1 MSFDFQ
7 TLADAI
13 DYGFG
18 TGFRPDYTVMAG
30 AQLHVKTA
38 PCIIDALT
46 RFSQSGLYGWTDSDD
61 PLYIRAVVNWMAKV
75 RGWEIEPSW
84 IVPSYGILQAMCAS
98 IRAFTQPGDGI
109 IVQQPVYLL

>member
-7 TLADAI
+7 TLDDAI

-46 RFSQSGLYGWTDSDD
+46 RFSQAGLYGWTDSND
-61 PLYIRAVVNWMAKV
+61 PQYIQVVVNWMAKV
-75 RGWEIEPSW
+75 RG
-84 IVPSYGILQAMCAS
+84 
-98 IRAFTQPGDGI
+98 
-109 IVQQPVYLL
+109 

>member
-30 AQLHVKTA
+30 AQLHYRRADQV
-38 PCIIDALT
+38 
-46 RFSQSGLYGWTDSDD
+46 FSEWSVWLDR
-61 PLYIRAVVNWMAKV
+61 LR
-75 RGWEIEPSW
+75 
-84 IVPSYGILQAMCAS
+84 
-98 IRAFTQPGDGI
+98 
-109 IVQQPVYLL
+109 

>member
-46 RFSQSGLYGWTDSDD
+46 RFSRTTSDHG
-61 PLYIRAVVNWMAKV
+61 RN
-75 RGWEIEPSW
+75 EPA
-84 IVPSYGILQAMCAS
+84 YHGCL
-98 IRAFTQPGDGI
+98 FTQN
-109 IVQQPVYLL
+109 

>member
-38 PCIIDALT
+38 PCIIA
-46 RFSQSGLYGWTDSDD
+46 R
-61 PLYIRAVVNWMAKV
+61 
-75 RGWEIEPSW
+75 
-84 IVPSYGILQAMCAS
+84 
-98 IRAFTQPGDGI
+98 
-109 IVQQPVYLL
+109 

>member
-38 PCIIDALT
+38 PLHYRRADQV
-46 RFSQSGLYGWTDSDD
+46 FSEWSVWLDR
-61 PLYIRAVVNWMAKV
+61 LR
-75 RGWEIEPSW
+75 
-84 IVPSYGILQAMCAS
+84 
-98 IRAFTQPGDGI
+98 
-109 IVQQPVYLL
+109 

>member
-46 RFSQSGLYGWTDSDD
+46 RFSQGGLYGWTDSDD
-61 PLYIRAVVNWMAKV
+61 PCTSGLLST
-75 RGWEIEPSW
+75 GWQRSAA
-84 IVPSYGILQAMCAS
+84 G
-98 IRAFTQPGDGI
+98 R
-109 IVQQPVYLL
+109 

>member
-30 AQLHVKTA
+30 AQLHVNTG
-38 PCIIDALT
+38 PSIIDALST
-46 RFSQSGLYGWTDSDD
+46 FSQSGQYSWTDSH
-61 PLYIRAVVNWMAKV
+61 
-75 RGWEIEPSW
+75 
-84 IVPSYGILQAMCAS
+84 
-98 IRAFTQPGDGI
+98 
-109 IVQQPVYLL
+109 

>member
-30 AQLHVKTA
+30 AQLQDRK
-38 PCIIDALT
+38 
-46 RFSQSGLYGWTDSDD
+46 S
-61 PLYIRAVVNWMAKV
+61 VV
-75 RGWEIEPSW
+75 
-84 IVPSYGILQAMCAS
+84 
-98 IRAFTQPGDGI
+98 
-109 IVQQPVYLL
+109 

>member
-30 AQLHVKTA
+30 AQLRKNRPLHYRRADQV
-38 PCIIDALT
+38 
-46 RFSQSGLYGWTDSDD
+46 FSEWSVWLDR
-61 PLYIRAVVNWMAKV
+61 LR
-75 RGWEIEPSW
+75 
-84 IVPSYGILQAMCAS
+84 
-98 IRAFTQPGDGI
+98 
-109 IVQQPVYLL
+109 

>member
-30 AQLHVKTA
+30 AQLHIK
-38 PCIIDALT
+38 P
-46 RFSQSGLYGWTDSDD
+46 
-61 PLYIRAVVNWMAKV
+61 PLHYR
-75 RGWEIEPSW
+75 
-84 IVPSYGILQAMCAS
+84 CADQV
-98 IRAFTQPGDGI
+98 FPGRSVWLDR
-109 IVQQPVYLL
+109 LR

>member
-30 AQLHVKTA
+30 AQLHVKPPPA
-38 PCIIDALT
+38 YRRADQV
-46 RFSQSGLYGWTDSDD
+46 FSEWSVWLDR
-61 PLYIRAVVNWMAKV
+61 LR
-75 RGWEIEPSW
+75 
-84 IVPSYGILQAMCAS
+84 
-98 IRAFTQPGDGI
+98 
-109 IVQQPVYLL
+109 

>member
-46 RFSQSGLYGWTDSDD
+46 RFSQAGLSPMIPNTSRLSSIGWRRS
-61 PLYIRAVVNWMAKV
+61 AV
-75 RGWEIEPSW
+75 R
-84 IVPSYGILQAMCAS
+84 
-98 IRAFTQPGDGI
+98 R
-109 IVQQPVYLL
+109 

>member
-61 PLYIRAVVNWMAKV
+61 PLYIRDFDKGME
-75 RGWEIEPSW
+75 RD
-84 IVPSYGILQAMCAS
+84 
-98 IRAFTQPGDGI
+98 RAG
-109 IVQQPVYLL
+109 VYQHA

>member
-30 AQLHVKTA
+30 AQAACKNRPLHYRRADQV
-38 PCIIDALT
+38 
-46 RFSQSGLYGWTDSDD
+46 FSEWSVWLDR
-61 PLYIRAVVNWMAKV
+61 LR
-75 RGWEIEPSW
+75 
-84 IVPSYGILQAMCAS
+84 
-98 IRAFTQPGDGI
+98 
-109 IVQQPVYLL
+109 

>member
-38 PCIIDALT
+38 RGGIVTAHT
-46 RFSQSGLYGWTDSDD
+46 RSRWVGT
-61 PLYIRAVVNWMAKV
+61 R
-75 RGWEIEPSW
+75 
-84 IVPSYGILQAMCAS
+84 
-98 IRAFTQPGDGI
+98 
-109 IVQQPVYLL
+109 

>member
-38 PCIIDALT
+38 PVVCMVGPT
-46 RFSQSGLYGWTDSDD
+46 PMTPCTSGLLSTGWQRSAAG
-61 PLYIRAVVNWMAKV
+61 R
-75 RGWEIEPSW
+75 
-84 IVPSYGILQAMCAS
+84 
-98 IRAFTQPGDGI
+98 
-109 IVQQPVYLL
+109 

>member
-46 RFSQSGLYGWTDSDD
+46 RFSQDRKS
-61 PLYIRAVVNWMAKV
+61 VV
-75 RGWEIEPSW
+75 
-84 IVPSYGILQAMCAS
+84 
-98 IRAFTQPGDGI
+98 
-109 IVQQPVYLL
+109 

>member
-1 MSFDFQ
+1 MSFDFK
-7 TLADAI
+7 LMADAI

-46 RFSQSGLYGWTDSDD
+46 RFLRVVCMVGPTPMTPCTSGLLSTGWQRSAAG
-61 PLYIRAVVNWMAKV
+61 R
-75 RGWEIEPSW
+75 
-84 IVPSYGILQAMCAS
+84 
-98 IRAFTQPGDGI
+98 
-109 IVQQPVYLL
+109 

>member
-30 AQLHVKTA
+30 AQLHIK
-38 PCIIDALT
+38 PPPALSM
-46 RFSQSGLYGWTDSDD
+46 R
-61 PLYIRAVVNWMAKV
+61 
-75 RGWEIEPSW
+75 
-84 IVPSYGILQAMCAS
+84 
-98 IRAFTQPGDGI
+98 
-109 IVQQPVYLL
+109 